1 VLAAVGTV
9 PVSVSAVTVVDV
21 VVDVVFTLA
30 SGIGFNSGEMAAR
43 LTVRSC
49 SGIIMKSSSI
59 PGSLC
64 GASSADS
71 WNRD

>member
-1 VLAAVGTV
+1 MLAVVGAVA
-9 PVSVSAVTVVDV
+9 VSVSVVV

-30 SGIGFNSGEMAAR
+30 SGIGFNSGEMVAK

-49 SGIIMKSSSI
+49 SGIIMKSSSM
-59 PGSLC
+59 PDSRS